1 MRADQLLLQRQL
13 ATSRSQAQR
22 LIAAGVQWRVS
33 LGGSTPDAPWKR
45 VGKNSDDMP
54 VDAQIELLDAAEA
67 RYVSRGGLK
76 LEGALASS
84 GVKVDGRVCLDVGQS
99 TGGFTDCLLQHG
111 AKYVVG
117 VDVGQGQLH
126 PSLRE
131 HSQVLALEHVNAR
144 ELDASVL
151 IANYDQLTRA
161 SDSFDSENDAFDVDN
176 HSKSKSHIT
185 GDIKL
190 RSSAEYANDAKDADD
205 TNGASAID
213 DGFPPDGLFDLITGD
228 LSFISQTLVLSAL
241 AGLLKPG
248 GDIVMLVKPQFEL
261 QPGQVG
267 KGGIVKDAALYDFVE
282 ARIRNCYAELSLT
295 VLGWFDSPIQGGDGN
310 REFFIHA
317 RSSNE
322 ALNDAPAASAAQADP
337 QTDPDLAVEPAAK
350 SVRKATRKPKPA
362 KP

>member
-1 MRADQLLLQRQL
+1 MRADQLLLQREL

-33 LGGSTPDAPWKR
+33 LGGSAADAPWKR

-84 GVKVDGRVCLDVGQS
+84 GVKVDGKVCLDVGQS

-111 AKYVVG
+111 ARYVVG

-131 HSQVLALEHVNAR
+131 HKQVLALEHVNAR
-144 ELDASVL
+144 ELDATIL
-151 IANYDQLTRA
+151 IAHYDQSTRA
-161 SDSFDSENDAFDVDN
+161 CDSFDSENGDFELA
-176 HSKSKSHIT
+176 SPSRGKSHIT
-185 GDIKL
+185 GDIKPL
-190 RSSAEYANDAKDADD
+190 KRANDVNQGADD
-205 TNGASAID
+205 ALPTD
-213 DGFPPDGLFDLITGD
+213 DGFPPDGQFDLITGD
-228 LSFISQTLVLSAL
+228 LSFISQTLVLPAL

-282 ARIRNCYAELSLT
+282 ARIRNCYAELSLA

-310 REFFIHA
+310 REFFVHA
-317 RSSNE
+317 RASNE
-322 ALNDAPAASAAQADP
+322 VSNGASNESSTVAAAQA
-337 QTDPDLAVEPAAK
+337 DPDLAVEPATK
-350 SVRKATRKPKPA
+350 PVKKATRKPKQA